1 MDLAPSETMN
11 RICETLGQLVNGAG
25 TATAIV
31 LRGNDGDMNVRCHY
45 GFGPEGIVAERIAGS
60 ESFAQLV
67 FEQQRTA
74 YLEDIS
80 LRSDLKVPQP
90 VNGEP
95 IVSVLAAPLIVRG
108 KPVGTLE
115 IYGRQRKGWSDDQVA
130 LAESLA
136 AQAAISLENAEL
148 FAEIESE
155 RARLR
160 AVLDTVP
167 FGVAICDQ
175 HCRQLLINPA
185 GAAQLHVPPNS
196 SIAPLASDPRWTVY
210 RDGERLP
217 PEQQPVIRAVKHGEY
232 VEQEELEIVFPSGRR
247 MFTLNSAA
255 PIRDAEGKIHGGVCA
270 WADITLHKTLQRELD
285 LRRREAEE
293 ASVRKSR
300 FLAAASHDIRTPAN
314 AISLI
319 AELIKRTADNPKMAG
334 EIPELAQE
342 MHASAM
348 SLVNLVTNVLDVTR
362 FESGKL
368 ELQETEFP
376 LAALLVEEVR
386 QMLPLAQ
393 AKRVE
398 LELQE
403 PPASLWLLSDRV
415 KLGRVIGNLL
425 GNAIKFT
432 DRGAVRVTVR
442 RTEAGGAEIKVIDT
456 GIGISAEHQ
465 EKIFD
470 EFFQLFDPQRSKGS
484 GLGLAIC
491 KRLVEAMGGTLTV
504 VSTPGNGSTFTV
516 TLPPTCVARRDPSRV
531 SVELA

>member
-1 MDLAPSETMN
+1 
-11 RICETLGQLVNGAG
+11 LVNGTG
-25 TATAIV
+25 TATAIL
-31 LRGNDGDMNVRCHY
+31 LRSGNGEMIVRCHY
-45 GFGPEGIVAERIAGS
+45 GFGPEGIVAERIAAS

-67 FEQQRTA
+67 FDQQRTG
-74 YLEDIS
+74 YLEDVA
-80 LRSDLKVPQP
+80 LRPDLRVPQP

-95 IVSVLAAPLIVRG
+95 IVSVLAAPLVVRG
-108 KPVGTLE
+108 KPIGTLE
-115 IYGRQRKGWSDDQVA
+115 IYGRHRKSWSDDQIA

-148 FAEIESE
+148 FAEVEVE
-155 RARLR
+155 RVRLR
-160 AVLDTVP
+160 AVLNTVP
-167 FGVAICDQ
+167 FGVAICDGD
-175 HCRQLLINPA
+175 CRHLLVNPA
-185 GAAQLHVPPNS
+185 GAATLH
-196 SIAPLASDPRWTVY
+196 IAPNTLVLADDIPWTVY
-210 RDGERLP
+210 RDGERLAP
-217 PEQQPVIRAVKHGEY
+217 NEMAIVRAVAQGERIDGE
-232 VEQEELEIVFPSGRR
+232 EQELVFPSGRR
-247 MFTLNSAA
+247 VFVLMSAA
-255 PIRDAEGKIHGGVCA
+255 PIRDATGKIAGGVTA
-270 WADITLHKTLQRELD
+270 WADITMQKTLQRELD

-319 AELIKRTADNPKMAG
+319 AELIKRTADNPKMAD
-334 EIPELAQE
+334 EIPQLAQE

-376 LAALLVEEVR
+376 LAALLEEEIR
-386 QMLPLAQ
+386 QTLPLAQ
-393 AKRVE
+393 AKGLE

-403 PPASLWLLSDRV
+403 PPGSLWLLTDRV
-415 KLGRVIGNLL
+415 KLGRVMGNLL

-432 DRGAVRVTVR
+432 DAGAVRVAAR
-442 RTEAGGAEIKVIDT
+442 RTEAGGVEIRVVDS

-491 KRLVEAMGGTLTV
+491 KRLVQALGGTLTV
-504 VSTPGNGSTFTV
+504 DSTPGDGSTFTV
-516 TLPPTCVARRDPSRV
+516 TLPPTSVARRDEPARAGA
-531 SVELA
+531 ELL